1 MTTELDSNK
10 SLELLSLAI
19 IITITGGLLLPK
31 AAFHGL
37 DRGLLVWFVVCLS
50 SGIVLG
56 SIHENLLWLR
66 IRRAMLACATLWI
79 TVVIFY
85 IIRWLVSRII
95 NINAQSIVIPFGS
108 GASIDLF
115 DPRLFWLLGILLV
128 IFWIGS
134 VIVVGITSFSSN
146 LLITGAKK
154 AYEFGPTGFDR
165 LRNIIAGVASTV
177 AAVIALWSAFG

>member
-1 MTTELDSNK
+1 M
-10 SLELLSLAI
+10 
-19 IITITGGLLLPK
+19 
-31 AAFHGL
+31 
-37 DRGLLVWFVVCLS
+37 LV
-50 SGIVLG
+50 
-56 SIHENLLWLR
+56 
-66 IRRAMLACATLWI
+66 CATLWI

-95 NINAQSIVIPFGS
+95 NIDTPSIVIPFGS
-108 GASIDLF
+108 GVSIDLF
-115 DPRLFWLLGILLV
+115 DPRLFWLLAILLV

-134 VIVVGITSFSSN
+134 VIIVGTTSFSSN

-165 LRNIIAGVASTV
+165 LRNIIAGVATII